1 MNKFFLSL
9 NNKDLQGKGHFHSE
23 KLVRMAC
30 HKTVIMNMETI
41 LKVRSPKAKLHSK
54 ANAIYKI
61 CLWISQIL
69 TMSCYWL
76 PVMFASSASS
86 QVANLQS
93 IAHLILLCIWDLLTY
108 RLMPIWTLKEFACL
122 SSAPRQTVRPF
133 TSSSLVVV
141 PPLYVLWF
149 PWEITFTF
157 MDWNLDLYFLTRMIL
172 LFLDPSSL
180 HS

>member
-41 LKVRSPKAKLHSK
+41 LKVRSPKPKLHSK

-76 PVMFASSASS
+76 PVMFASLASS

-122 SSAPRQTVRPF
+122 SSAPRQRRWDPLLRLPWLWFRPSMCCGF
-133 TSSSLVVV
+133 LGKLPSHSWTETWTYISLLGWSSS
-141 PPLYVLWF
+141 F
-149 PWEITFTF
+149 
-157 MDWNLDLYFLTRMIL
+157 
-172 LFLDPSSL
+172 
-180 HS
+180 